1 MDDDAVGS
9 LLATLFCLSGSR
21 SRHWTNNWFTAR
33 RVDHSRSMN
42 GAVVCW
48 LLVGLTADPSG
59 VAGFFN
65 EPRVGSALDGLP
77 AAGSMNGGLVC

>member
-1 MDDDAVGS
+1 MTRWVHYWIPFSTLEVAGLVIGPIIGS
-9 LLATLFCLSGSR
+9 PL
-21 SRHWTNNWFTAR
+21 H

-59 VAGFFN
+59 V
-65 EPRVGSALDGLP
+65 RVGSALDGLP

>member
-1 MDDDAVGS
+1 MTRWVHYWLPFSALAVAGLVIGPIIGS
-9 LLATLFCLSGSR
+9 PLD
-21 SRHWTNNWFTAR
+21 

-77 AAGSMNGGLVC
+77 AAGSTNGGLVC